1 MGGVEDDERLLRDP
15 FDPRRQAD
23 RTQSLCH
30 CPVCHANA
38 LRIEAAGCHH
48 HDCRIDRLVA
58 ATHGQRED
66 ERLGSWCIDQ
76 RHRHTAGGERIGE
89 GITHIRRQ
97 VHGLEITPQ
106 LHERRAA
113 TGRGRLDHPPG
124 LGVDGRGDHRAAALD
139 DAGLLRGDLADG

>member
-1 MGGVEDDERLLRDP
+1 MVEAAPRHCQHLGDLFVGAGGEEKHRRTESACSRRERCHQRLHRGDVVGGVEDDERLLRDP

-23 RTQSLCH
+23 RTQSLYH

-38 LRIEAAGCHH
+38 LRIEAAGRHY

-89 GITHIRRQ
+89 GIAHIRW
-97 VHGLEITPQ
+97 
-106 LHERRAA
+106 
-113 TGRGRLDHPPG
+113 
-124 LGVDGRGDHRAAALD
+124 
-139 DAGLLRGDLADG
+139 